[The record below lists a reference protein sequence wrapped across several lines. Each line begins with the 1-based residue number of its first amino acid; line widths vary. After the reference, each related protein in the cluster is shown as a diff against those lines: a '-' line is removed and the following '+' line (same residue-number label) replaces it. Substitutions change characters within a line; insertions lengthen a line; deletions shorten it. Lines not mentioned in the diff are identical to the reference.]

1 MSASPCPTGCC
12 ERRGHVVSPSSLC
25 RHAIRRQCTVAFNEF
40 QLGKDVNRISQR
52 LALIEEK
59 LKQLSE
65 VVGVPYED
73 PADGVPPEVVDL
85 VRNGDRIGAIKLYR
99 ELTGA
104 SGDDARDVV
113 NGL

>member
-1 MSASPCPTGCC
+1 MSASPWVPAAASA
-12 ERRGHVVSPSSLC
+12 GHPFSPSSLTPARDSREC
-25 RHAIRRQCTVAFNEF
+25 AVAFNEF
-40 QLGKDVNRISQR
+40 QPGKDVDRISQR

-65 VVGVPYED
+65 AVGVPYDD
-73 PADGVPPEVVDL
+73 PADGVPAEVVDL
-85 VRNGDRIGAIKLYR
+85 ARNGDRLGAAKLYR

-104 SGDDARDVV
+104 SGDDARAFV